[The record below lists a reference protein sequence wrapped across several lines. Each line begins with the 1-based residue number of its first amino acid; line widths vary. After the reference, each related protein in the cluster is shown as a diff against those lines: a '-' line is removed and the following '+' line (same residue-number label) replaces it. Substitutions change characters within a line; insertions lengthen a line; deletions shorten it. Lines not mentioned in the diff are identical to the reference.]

1 MAATAFADEV
11 VAIREAGNLSARDI
25 GRATGA
31 APSTVSAWL
40 RHDRAPSGVRAERI
54 AELSAIVERLAAV
67 VDPAYIPVW
76 LNKPLAVLGDDK
88 PLELLARGE
97 YRRVAEL
104 VSALESPTFS

>member
-11 VAIREAGNLSARDI
+11 VTIRNAGNLSARDI
-25 GRATGA
+25 ARATGA

-40 RHDRAPSGVRAERI
+40 RHDRVPSGLRAERV

-76 LNKPLAVLGDDK
+76 LHKPLVTFDDDK

-104 VSALESPTFS
+104 ISALESPTFS